1 MSKKLPGI
9 YHAPISS
16 SVKNNDRVFYSLYG
30 EAPRKNVEVGGNVL
44 QEVDRIFKEEG
55 YLFNKEV
62 IITTKDRTYQTA
74 LVSRNKKGII
84 TLDNDYILYDD
95 IVSFQRKK

>member
-16 SVKNNDRVFYSLYG
+16 GVKNNNQVFYSLYG
-30 EAPRKNVEVGGNVL
+30 TAPRKTQEEETNVV

-62 IITTKDRTYQTA
+62 VITTKDKTYHTA
-74 LVSRNKKGII
+74 LVSRNSKGII

-95 IVSFQRKK
+95 ITSFQRKK